1 MVSGWKQAQLAYF
14 PEDVEHGLCAPVLC
28 RWNIYRFSTS
38 AAKLAGHLESNLCK
52 KAPVHGADRYQGW
65 LTRDSLP
72 TPLHGCH
79 YGVYQT
85 PDQSQLSRGQ
95 LLYGVR
101 RREQYQKTM
110 RQAGKKQN
118 TSAASF
124 PGLRR
129 AKRRLGTKKDN
140 RETKWL
146 SRFIWTVQMFPA
158 SMHRNAY
165 TKASMLIRESISFP
179 GPKERPQLTSPLLNL
194 VICF

>member
-72 TPLHGCH
+72 TPLRGCH

-101 RREQYQKTM
+101 RREQYQKNNATSRKKNKTPRPPPFLACAAPSAGLERKKTIV
-110 RQAGKKQN
+110 RQNGYLVSSGLFRCFLHRCIEMHIPKLPCSSEKAYH
-118 TSAASF
+118 SL
-124 PGLRR
+124 GLRN
-129 AKRRLGTKKDN
+129 DHN
-140 RETKWL
+140 
-146 SRFIWTVQMFPA
+146 
-158 SMHRNAY
+158 
-165 TKASMLIRESISFP
+165 
-179 GPKERPQLTSPLLNL
+179 
-194 VICF
+194 